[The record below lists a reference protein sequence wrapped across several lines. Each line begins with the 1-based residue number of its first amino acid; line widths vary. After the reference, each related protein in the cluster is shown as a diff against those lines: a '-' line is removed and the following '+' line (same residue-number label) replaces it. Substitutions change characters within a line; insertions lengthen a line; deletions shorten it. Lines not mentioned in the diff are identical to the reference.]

1 MPQEPK
7 KRHGQEQPALR
18 QPGMAFPKRHHQ
30 ADANKEKTG
39 RHRFFISRQALTN
52 ADDYVGTLLRD
63 DLDTDKDQLP
73 GS

>member
-1 MPQEPK
+1 MLAQLDLDQLYEILTDDF
-7 KRHGQEQPALR
+7 AL
-18 QPGMAFPKRHHQ
+18 GLKLV
-30 ADANKEKTG
+30 KEKTG

-52 ADDYVGTLLRD
+52 ADEYVGALLRD